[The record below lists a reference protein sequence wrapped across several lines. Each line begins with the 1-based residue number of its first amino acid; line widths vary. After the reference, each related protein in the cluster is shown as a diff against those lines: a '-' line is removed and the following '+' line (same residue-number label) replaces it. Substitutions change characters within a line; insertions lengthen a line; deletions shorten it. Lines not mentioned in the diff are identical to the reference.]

1 MSRLSVYWP
10 DECGSTPFGSTST
23 AVADEPRI
31 IPFPGTRPRSSRS
44 TREEAPK
51 LDVISRARLLF
62 ANRQCRHCSYPV
74 VEPLELDDAEVNR
87 QGLEIPGTST
97 IVGFRCHSCDAEWF
111 T

>member
-10 DECGSTPFGSTST
+10 DEYGSTAT
-23 AVADEPRI
+23 AVTDEPRI
-31 IPFPGTRPRSSRS
+31 LPFPTPLPQANRSMRK
-44 TREEAPK
+44 EAVR

-62 ANRQCRHCSYPV
+62 ANRQCRHCNYPV
-74 VEPLELDDAEVNR
+74 VEPLDLDDAQVNR

-97 IVGFRCHSCDAEWF
+97 IVGFRCHSCDAEWS

>member
-10 DECGSTPFGSTST
+10 DECVPTST
-23 AVADEPRI
+23 AVAEGPRI
-31 IPFPGTRPRSSRS
+31 IPFPGTLARSRRF
-44 TREEAPK
+44 TREAAPK

-62 ANRQCRHCSYPV
+62 ANRQCRHCSYPM
-74 VEPLELDDAEVNR
+74 VEPLELDDAQVNL

-97 IVGFRCHSCDAEWF
+97 IIGFRCHSCDAEWY

>member
-10 DECGSTPFGSTST
+10 DEYGSAST

-31 IPFPGTRPRSSRS
+31 IPFPGLLLRQSRS

-51 LDVISRARLLF
+51 LDVITRARLLF
-62 ANRQCRHCSYPV
+62 ANRQCHHCNYPV
-74 VEPLELDDAEVNR
+74 VEPLELDDAQVNR

-97 IVGFRCHSCDAEWF
+97 IIGFRCHSCDAEWH